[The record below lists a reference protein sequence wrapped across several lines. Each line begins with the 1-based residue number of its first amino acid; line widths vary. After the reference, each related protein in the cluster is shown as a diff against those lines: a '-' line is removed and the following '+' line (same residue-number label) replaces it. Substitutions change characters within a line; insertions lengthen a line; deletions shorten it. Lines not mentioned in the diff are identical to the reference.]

1 MPLFLP
7 LASVL
12 PEGIA
17 LSTVDGLHITYEG
30 VAVMHVAAQVTLIPK
45 SGSQLDQSLDV
56 PPTIPVDVRGRHMEA
71 VWATPRHDERAII
84 VLANLSDTASSVQM
98 TRPDRCRA
106 DRARTL
112 AKCACC
118 PKKLRVGHEAWTG
131 RGSTAVSPAFARAA
145 SCCRE
150 PIGSR
155 TCSGSTIRPRP
166 RGPACGRTISA
177 SGTAAWPS
185 RLKNTLDR
193 PVQATASLLDS
204 TDGHLLADLPLLML
218 GPHAGAALDVAT
230 AAAGARLSGSA
241 TLRVLA
247 SEGPGSL
254 IGDLESV
261 DSTTGLQRDGPL
273 RDSGW
278 DNTSYRRGTGNCAWR
293 IDDDYTTH
301 VVLTNVGEADTRYN
315 VDLRSGAQDYVFEQQ
330 TLAQGATVTLDL
342 RRIRDQRA
350 AESDAP
356 HAAAGRRARD
366 VSLVD
371 CRSAGHAELEP
382 APDGP
387 RRDHESVPARQQHAH
402 VLTPRGSRPAEAAP
416 VFYGVRDETYAR
428 MFTRSSPLRFAAT
441 ALMSGA
447 SSPFLVPFWR
457 SSRLA
462 GGRAAGPACGGLA
475 VRVAEPCRARLRTPR
490 IGNRHLRRDGIG
502 PDGLA
507 RIRKS

>member
-1 MPLFLP
+1 MRGAGAFVALAVWTSVAIHGSDPQQAAQPEAQTTLREFVPLAHARYFGEAELTLANFGPQPVAVTPAWLVRGSDVVVGRPIEVPPSVPLFLP

-12 PEGIA
+12 PEGIT

-84 VLANLSDTASSVQM
+84 VLANLSDTANSVQM
-98 TRPDRCRA
+98 TRPDRSEQIALDSGEVRLLPEEASSGSRGVDWARFDSSQSGIRA
-106 DRARTL
+106 SGFVLSRTDRVPHLLRFYDPSAAARPSL
-112 AKCACC
+112 WAND
-118 PKKLRVGHEAWTG
+118 LRLGN
-131 RGSTAVSPAFARAA
+131 GSLAVS
-145 SCCRE
+145 
-150 PIGSR
+150 
-155 TCSGSTIRPRP
+155 
-166 RGPACGRTISA
+166 
-177 SGTAAWPS
+177 
-185 RLKNTLDR
+185 LKNTLDR

-350 AESDAP
+350 ADRMHRTLPPDAERGTCHWSIVGAP
-356 HAAAGRRARD
+356 GTPSS
-366 VSLVD
+366 SL
-371 CRSAGHAELEP
+371 R
-382 APDGP
+382 
-387 RRDHESVPARQQHAH
+387 
-402 VLTPRGSRPAEAAP
+402 
-416 VFYGVRDETYAR
+416 
-428 MFTRSSPLRFAAT
+428 
-441 ALMSGA
+441 LM
-447 SSPFLVPFWR
+447 
-457 SSRLA
+457 
-462 GGRAAGPACGGLA
+462 GRAEITSPSR
-475 VRVAEPCRARLRTPR
+475 RVSST
-490 IGNRHLRRDGIG
+490 HTF
-502 PDGLA
+502 
-507 RIRKS
+507 